1 MKQSLKRGSL
11 MIREDQHKTLTDKGL
26 NASGL
31 FRDLLDD
38 YLLEYKIT
46 ISVSQETKD
55 IYDTIISNTAS
66 SDEDL
71 EKYLRDSL
79 KSLLK
84 EKIDYMMD
92 IHSEWRRQSKS
103 YTELPKKEELL
114 FGLLEILL
122 LMDQKL

>member
-1 MKQSLKRGSL
+1 MKQSLKRVSL
-11 MIREDQHKTLTDKGL
+11 MIREDQHKTLTDKWL

-38 YLLEYKIT
+38 YLSEYKIT

-92 IHSEWRRQSKS
+92 IHKS
-103 YTELPKKEELL
+103 L
-114 FGLLEILL
+114 
-122 LMDQKL
+122 

>member
-1 MKQSLKRGSL
+1 MKEQNKNSKSLKRVSL
-11 MIREDQHKTLTDKGL
+11 MIREDQHQRLSSRGL

-38 YLLEYKIT
+38 YLSEYKIT

-55 IYDTIISNTAS
+55 LYDTIISNTSS

-71 EKYLRDSL
+71 EKYLREGL

-84 EKIDYMMD
+84 EKIDYMVG
-92 IHSEWRRQSKS
+92 IHKS
-103 YTELPKKEELL
+103 L
-114 FGLLEILL
+114 
-122 LMDQKL
+122 D

>member
-1 MKQSLKRGSL
+1 MKQSLKRVSL

-38 YLLEYKIT
+38 YLSEYKIT

-55 IYDTIISNTAS
+55 VYDTIISNTAS

-92 IHSEWRRQSKS
+92 IHKS
-103 YTELPKKEELL
+103 L
-114 FGLLEILL
+114 
-122 LMDQKL
+122 